1 MLIDRTYSRSR
12 EKLLFDVS
20 KALPLHFSSL
30 HVIDGL
36 LCSLACGGDR
46 RFFVIK
52 ATKFEVLLSITIK
65 YISDSET
72 QLRVIRP
79 CEKSIAACAGAVKSM
94 VSPITRRPGMKKRPK
109 SLVLVPETR
118 TIARKS

>member
-20 KALPLHFSSL
+20 EALPLRFSSL
-30 HVIDGL
+30 HIIDSF
-36 LCSLACGGDR
+36 LCSLAGGGDR

-52 ATKFEVLLSITIK
+52 ATKFEVLFSIAIK
-65 YISDSET
+65 YISDSEI

-79 CEKSIAACAGAVKSM
+79 CEKSIAG
-94 VSPITRRPGMKKRPK
+94 
-109 SLVLVPETR
+109 
-118 TIARKS
+118 